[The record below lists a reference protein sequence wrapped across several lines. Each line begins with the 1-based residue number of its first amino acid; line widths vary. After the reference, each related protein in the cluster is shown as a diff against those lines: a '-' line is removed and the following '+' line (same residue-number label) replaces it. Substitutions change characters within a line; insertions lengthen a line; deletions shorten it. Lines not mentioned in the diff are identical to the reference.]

1 MRKKAFLAVCA
12 IIAVI
17 FCCCGCS
24 GKQEDSY
31 RMIQVLEVSGSV
43 SVERNDIGAVEA
55 YAGMRLQSGD
65 AISVPEESWLLIQMD
80 EDKYALVEPG
90 SSLSLEA
97 SGSSADSKTVIHLEA
112 GAISS
117 LLESQLSDGSVYEVT
132 TPNST
137 MAVRGTVFRVE
148 VTFGEGGVSITNVSV
163 YNGTV
168 ECRLIYPDGTVD
180 DEEKAV
186 LIFSGTG
193 AQIRGDDKISEYVST
208 GIKISFR
215 ELRLRTLKFLKEAYQ
230 AGMELSIPEEALDEL
245 IAALEKST
253 AETGPEAT
261 EAETEPT
268 EPKATEPATEPTE
281 PKATEPTVPETT
293 APTTEPTVPETT
305 APVTEPTVPE
315 ETASTEYTVTFQYDG
330 KTFATQTV
338 AANGTAAAPKLQPTA
353 SGAWNFDFTTVITAD
368 TTIEW
373 VDSAA

>member
-1 MRKKAFLAVCA
+1 
-12 IIAVI
+12 
-17 FCCCGCS
+17 
-24 GKQEDSY
+24 
-31 RMIQVLEVSGSV
+31 MIQVLEVSGSV

-268 EPKATEPATEPTE
+268 ESATEPTEPKATEPATEPTEPKATEPATEPTE

-305 APVTEPTVPE
+305 APATEPTVPE